1 MPRDL
6 KNQDDAEE
14 EDVDYDP
21 ARLTAH
27 RRRRRQRIVQ
37 AAIELIEERDYET
50 VQIRDVA
57 VRAGVALGTVYRY
70 FSSKDHLYAAALAE
84 WGAGVVPH
92 LGPGGVQADTDAERL
107 RSVLL
112 RVVDSHRQW
121 PQMMRA
127 EMILERSSDPNS
139 KVLLQQ
145 FSQRYDSAILSTLR
159 DISPTNAEAVAY
171 MVQSV
176 MYRALRGWAV
186 GRCTI
191 ADVERYAGQ
200 AVDLIFSPPPS

>member
-1 MPRDL
+1 M
-6 KNQDDAEE
+6 
-14 EDVDYDP
+14 
-21 ARLTAH
+21 
-27 RRRRRQRIVQ
+27 
-37 AAIELIEERDYET
+37 
-50 VQIRDVA
+50 
-57 VRAGVALGTVYRY
+57 
-70 FSSKDHLYAAALAE
+70 
-84 WGAGVVPH
+84 PH
-92 LGPGGVQADTDAERL
+92 LGPGGVQAETDAERL
-107 RSVLL
+107 RNVLL

-186 GRCTI
+186 GRCAI

-200 AVDLIFSPPPS
+200 AVDLIFSPPPN

>member
-1 MPRDL
+1 MPRNL
-6 KNQDDAEE
+6 KGQDDVEE
-14 EDVDYDP
+14 GGVLYDP
-21 ARLTAH
+21 ARLSAH
-27 RRRRRQRIVQ
+27 RRRRRQRIVE
-37 AAIELIEERDYET
+37 AAIELIEERDYQT

-57 VRAGVALGTVYRY
+57 IRAGFALGTVYRY

-92 LGPGGVQADTDAERL
+92 LGPGGVQADSDAERL
-107 RSVLL
+107 RRVLL
-112 RVVDSHRQW
+112 RIVESHRQW
-121 PQMMRA
+121 PQMMRT

-139 KVLLQQ
+139 QVLLQQ
-145 FSQRYDSAILSTLR
+145 FSQRYDSAILATLR
-159 DISPTNAEAVAY
+159 DISPTSAEAVAY

-176 MYRALRGWAV
+176 MYRALRGWAT

-191 ADVERYAGQ
+191 ADVERYAAQ